1 MRELIDRSFTA
12 GGWPMC
18 EWKWRRG
25 RSLRTGK
32 LALLLGLAVLGVAD
46 SVPGQGLLPV
56 AAANEPS
63 AGGISWAEALQ
74 TTTRTGR
81 PSVVLVTSQALPRS
95 RQWAAGIRQQIT
107 ATFGQEVACAELVAE
122 NDPARVESLNVR
134 SLPTA
139 LVYTLDTNN
148 SLKLAGYIQ
157 AEVEF
162 RDLYSMVAAARSASG
177 VNIAENT
184 AKRSVRVQRVSATTT
199 ANATAAEAARDEQV
213 AATTLHAQ
221 SSPQNYGSGLPS
233 KQTPTQP
240 EPPRPYS
247 APPAPT
253 SAPPQTY
260 SAPPAQPQPQP
271 VYAMVPQ
278 QPVYGAPMASP
289 PVTVQPPA
297 GQVVVQP
304 SPLNVMVAPTPP
316 PQVTYMAPAYSP
328 PAYSPPPAAAPA
340 YSPPAPAPNA
350 FAAPPAPA
358 AAPAYSPPAAA
369 APQPAFGAGA
379 PMSSP
384 LGGMAMGMMMTNP
397 NLLDRFIGGLGRL
410 MAERSYPRVRM
421 NPESPSMFSAPMG
434 MGGFVGIN
442 PAMAMAPSPG
452 PLQTYMAMPNG
463 GGNGGGDATEE
474 YIKAYIKLCKEKGVT
489 PNLPGVEPPAPPQPT
504 GPVPS
509 PQDQQR
515 KRFNLFGH

>member
-1 MRELIDRSFTA
+1 MSGSMKI
-12 GGWPMC
+12 
-18 EWKWRRG
+18 RG
-25 RSLRTGK
+25 RARQAGK
-32 LALLLGLAVLGVAD
+32 MALLLGLSVLGSTGV
-46 SVPGQGLLPV
+46 VPGLGGLTV
-56 AAANEPS
+56 AVASEPLANN
-63 AGGISWAEALQ
+63 ISWADALRV
-74 TTTRTGR
+74 TTQTGR
-81 PSVVLVTSQALPRS
+81 PSVVLVTSQGLPRS
-95 RQWAAGIRQQIT
+95 RQWAAGMQQQIK

-122 NDPARVESLNVR
+122 SDPARVESLNVR

-139 LVYTLDTNN
+139 LVYTLDTNH

-162 RDLYSMVAAARSASG
+162 RDLYTMVAAARSAS
-177 VNIAENT
+177 IAENT
-184 AKRSVRVQRVSATTT
+184 AKRGVRVQRVSATTT
-199 ANATAAEAARDEQV
+199 ANSPESAATEAARDEQV

-221 SSPQNYGSGLPS
+221 SSPQNYGGGLPS

-240 EPPRPYS
+240 EPSRPYS

-278 QPVYGAPMASP
+278 QPVYGAPASA

-340 YSPPAPAPNA
+340 FSPPAPAPNA

-358 AAPAYSPPAAA
+358 PAPAYSPPAAA
-369 APQPAFGAGA
+369 APQPSYGAAA

-384 LGGMAMGMMMTNP
+384 LGSMAMGMMMTNP

-421 NPESPSMFSAPMG
+421 NPESPSLFSAPMG

-515 KRFNLFGH
+515 KRFSLFGH

>member
-1 MRELIDRSFTA
+1 GASA
-12 GGWPMC
+12 
-18 EWKWRRG
+18 
-25 RSLRTGK
+25 
-32 LALLLGLAVLGVAD
+32 
-46 SVPGQGLLPV
+46 
-56 AAANEPS
+56 EP
-63 AGGISWAEALQ
+63 
-74 TTTRTGR
+74 
-81 PSVVLVTSQALPRS
+81 
-95 RQWAAGIRQQIT
+95 
-107 ATFGQEVACAELVAE
+107 
-122 NDPARVESLNVR
+122 
-134 SLPTA
+134 
-139 LVYTLDTNN
+139 
-148 SLKLAGYIQ
+148 
-157 AEVEF
+157 
-162 RDLYSMVAAARSASG
+162 
-177 VNIAENT
+177 
-184 AKRSVRVQRVSATTT
+184 
-199 ANATAAEAARDEQV
+199 ARDEQV

-221 SSPQNYGSGLPS
+221 SSPQNYVAGLPS
-233 KQTPTQP
+233 KQTPAQP

-253 SAPPQTY
+253 SAPPQEY
-260 SAPPAQPQPQP
+260 SAPPAQPQPQPQP

-278 QPVYGAPMASP
+278 QPVYGAPAAA

-328 PAYSPPPAAAPA
+328 PAYSPPAAAPA

-358 AAPAYSPPAAA
+358 PAPAYSPPVAA
-369 APQPAFGAGA
+369 APQPSYGASA

-384 LGGMAMGMMMTNP
+384 LGSMAMGMMMTNP

-421 NPESPSMFSAPMG
+421 NPESPSLFSAPMG

-489 PNLPGVEPPAPPQPT
+489 PNLPGVDQPPAPPT

-509 PQDQQR
+509 AQEAP
-515 KRFNLFGH
+515 KKHWWFK